1 MPGYRINSSDNHIAE
16 PPDLWTGRIDAKF
29 KDRAPHLVRE
39 DGVDFW
45 YCDGVPCGSVVGGT
59 MTGTRFEVQDELAR
73 SNREV
78 FPDIDVFENTRPGG
92 YIPEECIKDMDAD
105 GVYAG
110 VIYPTTGT
118 GLYMRVEDSELF
130 SACCRAY
137 NDWLAEFCRPFPN
150 RLKGNAMLNIDDV
163 AEGVREMER
172 CAKMGL
178 AGIIIPVYPP
188 LGREYDSPE
197 YEPLWA
203 AAEDLGIPIGWHTAI
218 HRMSDNTDRSRAS
231 YSVNRDHWVRMSLA
245 DIIAGGVF
253 ERHPKLYVGA
263 VENGLSWA
271 AHFVEML
278 DYIYTQRTR
287 SDDWPRYGEDV
298 LPSYYFKR
306 NVFLSFQEDALG
318 VRLRDIT
325 GVDNLIWGSD
335 YPHREG
341 TFPKTQETLEEI
353 LADCTEEEKVKIAGA
368 NCARIYHID

>member
-1 MPGYRINSSDNHIAE
+1 MAGYVINSSDSHIAE
-16 PPDLWTGRIDAKF
+16 PPDLWTSRIDPKF
-29 KDRAPHLVRE
+29 RDRAPHLVRE
-39 DGVDFW
+39 NGVDVW
-45 YCDGVPCGSVVGGT
+45 YCDGVRSGSVTGGT
-59 MTGTRFEVQDELAR
+59 QAGLRFEIQEELAR

-78 FPDIDVFENTRPGG
+78 FAAVDLFEKTRPGG
-92 YIPEECIKDMDAD
+92 YIPDEHVKDMDAD

-110 VIYPTTGT
+110 VLYPTEGT
-118 GLYMRVEDSELF
+118 LLYRRAEDSQLL

-137 NDWLAEFCRPFPN
+137 NDWLADFCRPFPN

-163 AEGVREMER
+163 GEGVKELER

-178 AGIIIPVYPP
+178 AGALVPVYPP
-188 LGREYDSPE
+188 EGRRYYSPE

-203 AAEDLGIPIGWHTAI
+203 AAQDLEMPIGFHTAS
-218 HRMSDNTDRSRAS
+218 HRMSIGEDRSKPAF
-231 YSVNRDHWVRMSLA
+231 SVNRDHWVRMSLT
-245 DIIAGGVF
+245 DVIASGVF

-325 GVDNLIWGSD
+325 GVDNLVWGSD
-335 YPHREG
+335 YPHRES
-341 TFPKTQETLEEI
+341 TFPKTREILEEI
-353 LADCTEEEKVKIAGA
+353 LADCTAEEKVKIAGA
-368 NCARIYHID
+368 NCARIYHIN